1 MKSKMQVYVQATDK
15 NAINKAI
22 LRNVNVRA
30 YRMSMTGQS
39 GFYNLSECPK
49 GTGVKLFSKLI
60 DGQPQVTDYA
70 KWDGRKLI

>member
-1 MKSKMQVYVQATDK
+1 MARIQVYVQATSK
-15 NAINKAI
+15 TKVNEAI

-30 YRMSMTGQS
+30 YRMSVNGNS

-49 GTGVKLFSKLI
+49 GTGVKLFSKLQ

>member
-1 MKSKMQVYVQATDK
+1 MQIYIQATSK
-15 NAINKAI
+15 AKVNEAI
-22 LRNVNVRA
+22 LRNVNVRG
-30 YRMSMTGQS
+30 YRASFSGDS